1 MKEQNLRKA
10 FTLLADGSDK
20 ISVQSLKKVFASTG
34 GAIVIGDSTWQKMI
48 RDVKG
53 ASESE
58 VIDEIEFEEFK
69 AHMLR
74 VV

>member
-20 ISVQSLKKVFASTG
+20 ISVRSLKKVFGSTG

>member
-1 MKEQNLRKA
+1 M
-10 FTLLADGSDK
+10 
-20 ISVQSLKKVFASTG
+20 
-34 GAIVIGDSTWQKMI
+34 IGDSTWQKMI

-53 ASESE
+53 AGSDVSESE
-58 VIDEIEFEEFK
+58 VIDEIEFEEFR

>member
-1 MKEQNLRKA
+1 MR
-10 FTLLADGSDK
+10 
-20 ISVQSLKKVFASTG
+20 SLKKVFGSTG

-53 ASESE
+53 AGSDVSESE
-58 VIDEIEFEEFK
+58 VIDEIEFEEFR